1 MAYEDTYKPVEVPQN
16 LILESRRKLSVTAV
30 KDVESF
36 DEETVVMN
44 TARGALIVRGSNLH
58 MEKLSLES
66 GEVIVEG
73 TIDSLEYEPDDV
85 PTGGF
90 FSRIFR

>member
-36 DEETVVMN
+36 DEEAVVIN
-44 TARGALIVRGSNLH
+44 TARGTLIVRGSSLH

-73 TIDSLEYEPDDV
+73 TIDSLEYESGEAPS
-85 PTGGF
+85 GGF
-90 FSRIFR
+90 FSRIFK

>member
-36 DEETVVMN
+36 DEEIVVIN
-44 TARGALIVRGSNLH
+44 TARGSLIVRGSGLH

-73 TIDSLEYEPDDV
+73 TVDSLEYESDEAPS
-85 PTGGF
+85 GGL
-90 FSRIFR
+90 FSRIFK

>member
-1 MAYEDTYKPVEVPQN
+1 MAYEDNYRPVEVPQN

-36 DEETVVMN
+36 DEGAVVIN
-44 TARGALIVRGSNLH
+44 TARGALIVRGSELH
-58 MEKLSLES
+58 MEKLSLDS

-73 TIDSLEYEPDDV
+73 TIDSLEYESAAA

-90 FSRIFR
+90 FSRLFK

>member
-1 MAYEDTYKPVEVPQN
+1 MAYEDTYKPVEMPQN
-16 LILESRRKLSVTAV
+16 LILESRRKLSITAV

-36 DEETVVMN
+36 DEEAVVIN

-73 TIDSLEYEPDDV
+73 TIDSLEYESGNTQ
-85 PTGGF
+85 TGGF